1 MSNAGTSIR
10 IAVQK
15 NDANIMDVV
24 LESLATDAEYF
35 GFYWDDGSEEWNFW
49 TSDTAENT
57 ATNCYYT
64 KPDLYRLLEQY
75 APMAA

>member
-10 IAVQK
+10 IAIK
-15 NDANIMDVV
+15 NNDKNIMDVV
-24 LESLATDAEYF
+24 LEALTIEAEYV
-35 GFYWDDGSEEWNFW
+35 GFYWDDGAEEWSFW
-49 TSDTAENT
+49 TSETAENT

-64 KPDLYRLLEQY
+64 KPELYRLLEQY

>member
-10 IAVQK
+10 IAVRN

-24 LESLATDAEYF
+24 LEALAIQAEYF
-35 GFYWDDGSEEWNFW
+35 GFYFDDVSEEWNFW
-49 TSDTAENT
+49 TSDTDENT
-57 ATNCYYT
+57 ASNCYYT
-64 KPDLYRLLEQY
+64 KSELHNLLEQY